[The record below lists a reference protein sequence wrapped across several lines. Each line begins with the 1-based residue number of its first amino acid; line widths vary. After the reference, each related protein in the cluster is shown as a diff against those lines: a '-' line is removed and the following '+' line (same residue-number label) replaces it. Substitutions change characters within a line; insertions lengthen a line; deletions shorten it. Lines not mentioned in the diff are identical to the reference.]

1 MTNESVLSSLD
12 LTDNYIGELN
22 QLKAIQSFKCLTD
35 LSFRKVKDPCKGSNP
50 ICDFSNYESCIK
62 MFVVNLA
69 ILDGIKIMANE
80 SFEAP
85 VTRVDMNPIGK
96 IEMVPAY
103 NEHILIQKD
112 SII

>member
-1 MTNESVLSSLD
+1 
-12 LTDNYIGELN
+12 
-22 QLKAIQSFKCLTD
+22 
-35 LSFRKVKDPCKGSNP
+35 
-50 ICDFSNYESCIK
+50 
-62 MFVVNLA
+62 MFVVNLT